1 MTEHRGG
8 DRARVTARRVCDATP
23 RRSSRS
29 SLAFTLDTGAP
40 AVSGSRLATLAT
52 AHIARAFGGDRGRAT
67 AEAVT
72 RVSRTLGATGWR
84 RWSPPERRAFER
96 LAMLVGL
103 IPDLARW
110 LAQDRERLRDVMRAK
125 GGVSEARYLARLD
138 AHRRLYQS
146 LQALVRD
153 GSAP

>member
-1 MTEHRGG
+1 IPDPAVRRDDPDVLPSRRGGRGPRVRPRRRVTEHRGG
-8 DRARVTARRVCDATP
+8 DRVRVTARRVCDATP

-40 AVSGSRLATLAT
+40 AVSGSRLATLVT

-96 LAMLVGL
+96 LA
-103 IPDLARW
+103 
-110 LAQDRERLRDVMRAK
+110 
-125 GGVSEARYLARLD
+125 
-138 AHRRLYQS
+138 
-146 LQALVRD
+146 
-153 GSAP
+153 

>member
-1 MTEHRGG
+1 VTEHRGG
-8 DRARVTARRVCDATP
+8 DRARVTARRVRDATP

-40 AVSGSRLATLAT
+40 APAVSGSRLATLVT

-67 AEAVT
+67 AEAVA

-103 IPDLARW
+103 IPDRAVAGAGSRT
-110 LAQDRERLRDVMRAK
+110 APGRDAGEGRRERGAL
-125 GGVSEARYLARLD
+125 
-138 AHRRLYQS
+138 RRLRES